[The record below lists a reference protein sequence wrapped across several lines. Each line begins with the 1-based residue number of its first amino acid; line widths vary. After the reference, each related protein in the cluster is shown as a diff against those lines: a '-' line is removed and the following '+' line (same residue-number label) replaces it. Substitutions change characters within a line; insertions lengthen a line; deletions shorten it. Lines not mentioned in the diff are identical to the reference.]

1 VLTVDDPVLAKTKAQ
16 GESLHIVL
24 HREIPEDPNLWRQWN
39 DLVLQ
44 MERPEVFYTSEWA
57 LAVQS
62 AYGASL
68 KPLLFLGYEGESL
81 VGVASLATDP
91 AQETISFLAATTGDY
106 CEFLSRPQRRAMF
119 VDAVFAELTRMT
131 VDVRFL
137 ALANVPADSATP
149 AAFRTAAA
157 NHDLH
162 LYIRPGYLCSQV
174 DLGSE
179 KQRQELKNSLSGKK
193 KLRRF
198 LRAMEREGP
207 VEFVHLRAHNK
218 IQTELP
224 VFADAHVAR
233 FQATHRT
240 SSLSTPERRLF
251 LEELVRRFS
260 GTGVVT
266 LSMLT
271 VGERPVAW
279 NYGFQFQGSWF
290 WYQPTFDGRQEE
302 NSPGHCLLSRII
314 MDACDLDEMKVV
326 DLGLGAEGYK
336 ERFGNST
343 RQTLYVTVTR
353 SWRRHLREV
362 VRYRAASILRESPK
376 IESAVRRML
385 GRKQPGG
392 RRQTR
397 PESVWTNAKRV
408 VFQFVRKQERS

>member
-1 VLTVDDPVLAKTKAQ
+1 MSACSVSSVGDHVFEKTEAQ
-16 GESLHIVL
+16 GLSLRIVL
-24 HREIPEDPNLWRQWN
+24 HREIPEDPKLCRQWN

-62 AYGASL
+62 AYHASL

-91 AQETISFLAATTGDY
+91 AEETMSFLAATTGDY
-106 CEFLSRPQRRAMF
+106 CEFLSRPQQRGSF
-119 VDAVFAELTRMT
+119 VDAVFAEIAKIKTKA
-131 VDVRFL
+131 RFV
-137 ALANVPADSATP
+137 ALANLPADSATP
-149 AAFRTAAA
+149 AALRMAAR
-157 NHDLH
+157 NHDFH
-162 LYIRPGYLCSQV
+162 LYIRPAYLCAQV
-174 DLGSE
+174 DLGSGE
-179 KQRQELKNSLSGKK
+179 QRQKLKNSLSRKK

-207 VEFVHLRAHNK
+207 VTFVHLRAHNK

-224 VFADAHVAR
+224 AFADAHVAR
-233 FQATHRT
+233 FRATHRT

-251 LEELVRRFS
+251 LEELARRFS

-266 LSMLT
+266 LSILT
-271 VGERPVAW
+271 IGERPVAW
-279 NYGFQFQGSWF
+279 NYGFRFHGSWF
-290 WYQPTFDGRQEE
+290 WYQPTFDSCQEE
-302 NSPGHCLLSRII
+302 NSPGHCLLSRIVI
-314 MDACDLDEMKVV
+314 EACDIDEMNVV
-326 DLGLGAEGYK
+326 DLGLGPEGYK

-362 VRYRAASILRESPK
+362 VRYRVASILKKSPK

-385 GRKQPGG
+385 SR
-392 RRQTR
+392 
-397 PESVWTNAKRV
+397 N
-408 VFQFVRKQERS
+408 